1 MKIFFSYLY
10 IVFLKMST
18 ISMHIFGNQETV
30 VWQKSLRTKIT
41 NKYTVYREIDKVLA
55 EHKTT

>member
-18 ISMHIFGNQETV
+18 ISMHIFGNQGN
-30 VWQKSLRTKIT
+30 SGLTKIT
-41 NKYTVYREIDKVLA
+41 ENKNYK
-55 EHKTT
+55 